1 MKKGF
6 TLLLLILLLCT
17 PDLAHTRYKTKK
29 RQYINLVVGLTQDF
43 KLPYMPSKPKFE
55 GNFKNVASLRYAAD
69 IKTLRFNPKKPGT
82 ATLTIQ
88 DQRNRV
94 IAELFLT
101 VRTSSLNKIAQEIKA
116 VLADIEGID
125 IKILNNK
132 VVVDGQVLL
141 SKDVNRVYN
150 VISQYGNKASSIVTL
165 SPIAQKKYAEYI
177 ERDINNPAIHVRS
190 VNGKFIIEGVANSKA
205 EKQRS
210 EIIAKTYTPDIVV
223 NKAESDGLIK
233 KVKISQVI
241 NLLGIKKA
249 PKKKPGKMIQLVVHF
264 VELKKEYQ
272 KGFRFNWS
280 PEIGDNSGM
289 RFGNTANASS
299 GISGI
304 ISSITGTIS
313 NLFPKLNWAK
323 QHGYA
328 RVLQSSS
335 VIVQDGKKGV
345 VESVT
350 QVPYQVL
357 GANGVPGTNF
367 AKAGLVSHITPNLMG
382 GKSDS
387 IKLAINFKVS
397 NLMGVTQA
405 GPLISERTINTIVVV
420 RSRESAAIG
429 GLVTSQSNT
438 GYNKAPKGGNNPL
451 FSLYASKEFNR
462 DQSQFVVFITPVIKA
477 SASEGSEKIKQ
488 KFRFRQ

>member
-1 MKKGF
+1 MKKTF
-6 TLLLLILLLCT
+6 ALLLLILLCT
-17 PDLAHTRYKTKK
+17 PDPADARYKSKK

-55 GNFKNVASLRYAAD
+55 GNFKNVATLRYASD
-69 IKTLRFNPKKPGT
+69 IKTLRFNPIKPGT

-88 DQRNRV
+88 DQRKRV

-101 VRTSSLNKIAQEIKA
+101 VRTSSLNKIAQEIKT

-177 ERDINNPAIHVRS
+177 ERDINNPSIHVRS
-190 VNGKFIIEGVANSKA
+190 VNGKFIIEGVASGKA

-241 NLLGIKKA
+241 NLLSIKRA
-249 PKKKPGKMIQLVVHF
+249 PAKKPGKMIQLVVHF

-272 KGFRFNWS
+272 KGFRFSWA
-280 PEIGDNSGM
+280 PGIGDNSGM
-289 RFGNTANASS
+289 KFGGGGSGGVS
-299 GISGI
+299 GIV
-304 ISSITGTIS
+304 SSITGTIS

-323 QHGYA
+323 QHGHA

-350 QVPYQVL
+350 QVPFQVL

-367 AKAGLVSHITPNLMG
+367 AKAGLVSHITPNMMS

-387 IKLAINFKVS
+387 IKLTINFKVS

-429 GLVTSQSNT
+429 GLVSSQSNT

-451 FSLYASKEFNR
+451 FSLHASKEFNR

-477 SASEGSEKIKQ
+477 SASEGSDKIKQ

>member
-1 MKKGF
+1 MKRLSLLF
-6 TLLLLILLLCT
+6 LVLLLLT
-17 PDLAHTRYKTKK
+17 PDPSFARYKTKK

-43 KLPYMPSKPKFE
+43 KLPYMPNKPKFE
-55 GNFKNVASLRYAAD
+55 GNFKNVATLRYASD
-69 IKTLRFNPKKPGT
+69 IKTLRFNPIKPGT

-88 DQRNRV
+88 DQRKRV

-101 VRTSSLNKIAQEIKA
+101 VRTSSLNKIAQEIKT

-190 VNGKFIIEGVANSKA
+190 VNGKFIIEGVASSKA

-249 PKKKPGKMIQLVVHF
+249 PEKKPGKMIQLVVHF

-272 KGFRFNWS
+272 KGFRFSWA
-280 PEIGDNSGM
+280 PEIGDSSGM
-289 RFGNTANASS
+289 KFGATAHASS
-299 GISGI
+299 GGVSGLV
-304 ISSITGTIS
+304 SSITGTIS

-367 AKAGLVSHITPNLMG
+367 AKAGLVSHIIPNMMG

-387 IKLAINFKVS
+387 IKLTINFKVS

-429 GLVTSQSNT
+429 GFVTSQSNT

-462 DQSQFVVFITPVIKA
+462 DQSQFVVFITPVVKA
-477 SASEGSEKIKQ
+477 SASEGSERIKQ
-488 KFRFRQ
+488 KFRFTQ